1 LLLSL
6 GKLETMMKR
15 EGNKAS
21 EVFMEYANRTLI
33 KRFLIKYSCVANSEA
48 VA

>member
-1 LLLSL
+1 
-6 GKLETMMKR
+6 MMKR

-21 EVFMEYANRTLI
+21 EVFMEYANKTLI